1 MGPGRPATWRVALLY
16 AALTVALAYPLSIH
30 PADRVLS
37 AGPDTDLFVWTLSW
51 DVHAF
56 THQPFSIFEAN
67 IYYPE
72 HRTLAYS
79 ENLIGSAPFAAPIV
93 WLTGNPVLAMNLVA
107 LLSCVLCGV
116 GAYLLASRLGV
127 GMCGAAL
134 SGLVFAFTPPRFLR
148 LDQFHLATIQ
158 WIPFALAALH
168 AYFDGGRKRN
178 LRLAA
183 AFFTLQ
189 ALSSGHGAVFL
200 TVAVAVVVACR
211 LALRERG
218 DFVGRPGDLGAPGV
232 LWLLPAALVLWPY
245 RVVQQEMG
253 LRRSLED
260 WAVSWASFLASST
273 HVDAFLLSLV
283 PSWHINETTGPHLF
297 PGIAPIVLACGA
309 FAWLTGRAGK
319 AGKARRIGRA
329 GWTRALAGVLE
340 VGVLACITL
349 GVYVAV
355 TGITKLSIGGLALL
369 TIRQRWRLWVFIG
382 LAIAMR
388 VVLAPKAPLLIVG
401 WIAEAHRRFRVWR
414 AGHRHDARLPYA
426 IITVLGLW
434 LSVGPPVGLWP
445 LVYWLPGLNFIRAP
459 SRFMLLAVLGL
470 AMLSGMGFE
479 RLAAR
484 WPSRRRRIAAVCVGA
499 LLVAEFAA
507 APFGLEPYSAEIP
520 AIDRWLAGQPAPMV
534 LAEAPVGSPGNLGQ
548 WEQRETT
555 FMLHSMA
562 HWQKTVHGYSGFR
575 SALHE
580 TLYAELSEFPDERSL
595 RRLTD
600 LGVTDV
606 VVHTDLYAPGEWIAV
621 GERIAR
627 FGDWLTLRHVEGA
640 GRVYALRRP
649 R

>member
-1 MGPGRPATWRVALLY
+1 MHPRSPAIWRVALLY
-16 AALTVALAYPLSIH
+16 ATITVALAYPLSIR
-30 PADRVLS
+30 PADSVMS
-37 AGPDTDLFVWTLSW
+37 AGPDTDLFLWTLSW
-51 DVHAF
+51 DVHAL
-56 THQPFSIFEAN
+56 THQPLSMFEAN

-79 ENLIGSAPFAAPIV
+79 ENLIGSAPFAAPIL
-93 WLTGNPVLAMNLVA
+93 WLTGNPVLAMNLVV
-107 LLSCVLCGV
+107 LFSCVLCGV

-127 GMCGAAL
+127 GACGAVL

-158 WIPFALAALH
+158 WIPFGLASLH
-168 AYFDGGRKRN
+168 AYFDGGRKRDA
-178 LRLAA
+178 RLAA

-200 TVAVAVVVACR
+200 TVAMLVVAVYR

-218 DFVGRPGDLGAPGV
+218 DFAGRLSDLGVPV
-232 LWLLPAALVLWPY
+232 LLLIPAALVLWPY

-260 WAVSWASFLASST
+260 WAVSWSSFLASST
-273 HVDAFLLSLV
+273 HVDMFLLSFV
-283 PSWHINETTGPHLF
+283 PSWHINDTTGPHLF
-297 PGIAPIVLACGA
+297 PGVVPVVLGLCA
-309 FAWLTGRAGK
+309 FGWLNGRA
-319 AGKARRIGRA
+319 AVTRERA
-329 GWTRALAGVLE
+329 GTVRSRIAGVVEIAAL
-340 VGVLACITL
+340 GCLML

-355 TGITKLSIGGLALL
+355 TGVTKVKVGALTLL
-369 TIRQRWRLWVFIG
+369 TIRQTWRPWAFAV
-382 LAIAMR
+382 LAMAMR
-388 VVLAPKAPLLIVG
+388 MAIAPKAPSQIWRWLRG
-401 WIAEAHRRFRVWR
+401 GYQRFRGWR
-414 AGHRHDARLPYA
+414 AAHRHDPRFAYA
-426 IITVLGLW
+426 LVTVLSVW
-434 LSVGPPVGLWP
+434 LSAGPPVGLWP

-470 AMLSGMGFE
+470 AMLAGMGFE
-479 RLAAR
+479 RLAAHLS
-484 WPSRRRRIAAVCVGA
+484 SRKRRIAAVCIGT
-499 LLVAEFAA
+499 LLVAEFTA
-507 APFGLEPYSAEIP
+507 APFELESYRAEIP
-520 AIDRWLAGQPAPMV
+520 AVDRWLASQPKPFV
-534 LAEAPVGSPGNLGQ
+534 LAEVPVGNPGNLGQ

-555 FMLHSMA
+555 YMLHSMA

-580 TLYAELSEFPDERSL
+580 RLYAELVEFPDEPSL

-606 VVHTDLYAPGEWIAV
+606 VVHTDLYPPGEWAV
-621 GERIAR
+621 TDERIAR
-627 FGDWLTLRHVEGA
+627 FSQWLTLRHVEGA